1 MWRGISVSALCAAV
15 LAGGSE
21 VSAQTPQVTPAAT
34 QDAKTF
40 VDAAEQRLLKLWVD
54 TSRADWVRST
64 YITEDTE
71 ALAAKANE
79 RSISAAVAYA
89 KEATHFDGAKP
100 DADTARKLK
109 LLRLSLTL
117 ATPGDPAE
125 AAEVTRIAAAMEG
138 TYGKGKYC
146 RAEGQCLDL

>member
-1 MWRGISVSALCAAV
+1 MWRGISVFAVLCAALLV
-15 LAGGSE
+15 GGSD
-21 VSAQTPQVTPAAT
+21 VSAQ
-34 QDAKTF
+34 TF

-64 YITEDTE
+64 YITGDTE

-89 KEATHFDGAKP
+89 KDATKYESAKT
-100 DADTARKLK
+100 DSDTARKLK

-117 ATPGDPAE
+117 ATPHDP
-125 AAEVTRIAAAMEG
+125 
-138 TYGKGKYC
+138 
-146 RAEGQCLDL
+146 D